1 MQYSTEAE
9 SAIHITADDT
19 SLGASQPSKA
29 SSQLKTIDLK
39 TGNWST
45 FTFLWSYNNYG
56 SIIIFH
62 KSENL
67 RKIATL
73 KPTFTFLGRDFA
85 IFNTFTWQN
94 PFQKKESWL

>member
-1 MQYSTEAE
+1 MGDTHTHTDRHRKVVQYSAEAE

-39 TGNWST
+39 TGDWST

-56 SIIIFH
+56 TTIIMVL
-62 KSENL
+62 S
-67 RKIATL
+67 
-73 KPTFTFLGRDFA
+73 
-85 IFNTFTWQN
+85 
-94 PFQKKESWL
+94 